1 MHDPANQAEHTA
13 RRVALVV
20 GISAYQHQS
29 NLDNAAN
36 DAKLMADT
44 LKARS
49 FTVVSPAWVDLQGL
63 ESAIDEFESKIKQA
77 GADRAPVFKVAFFAG
92 HGVEVAGAAYFLPSD
107 FPDRVSPGSLGYSG
121 ISLQRLV
128 QALSACAGP
137 SVVIL
142 DMCRGS
148 VDASLPSD
156 ASALSDLVRQNRE
169 IYQRASQAHDL
180 LIAYSTSA
188 GDVAGDGLDGNSRYT
203 RALCALMLRHDLQAP
218 EIFAEATAAVI
229 SQTATRQRPWH
240 YTSLSKGVKF
250 SDLPAFRLTASTV
263 FTHPASRISRLCPL
277 LDSVL
282 YYNETRVLMFRGLE
296 SEVAVRVPA
305 DVEGVGVT
313 PRCILVAD
321 ATGTLH
327 WKDHTGL
334 RAIGKHG
341 VADVA
346 GIEVSPS
353 GTRVAVFGLHAFSV
367 VSLSPAGEAGITLP
381 AKDHRRS
388 FHGAT
393 WIDDDRLVVCCSNG
407 TLTVVTFTARGHRMR
422 EVDLDH
428 HMPCYDAQ
436 VLLGYGM
443 LAVSAAA
450 GRLDFLD
457 LETLASISCCDLS
470 NVAMNHADT
479 YSHLREAGFSRSE
492 ALRYLESPE
501 AVLAAYTDPDEQE
514 ALLNALPTRH
524 LLCLSQ
530 AADPRVLAVG
540 TDDGF
545 VVLLDIRTQEV
556 AGILDVGGGRGENL
570 AWMTIAGDGALL
582 VLSVNSVMSRYQ
594 LEPVRC

>member
-1 MHDPANQAEHTA
+1 MRDPTKQAEHTA

-20 GISAYQHQS
+20 GLSAYQHQS
-29 NLDNAAN
+29 DLDNAAN
-36 DAKLMADT
+36 DAKLVADT
-44 LKARS
+44 LQARS
-49 FTVVSPAWVDLQGL
+49 FAVMSPARGDLQGL
-63 ESAIDEFESKIKQA
+63 ESAIDDFESKIKEA
-77 GADRAPVFKVAFFAG
+77 GADGAPVFKVAFFAG

-107 FPDRVSPGSLGYSG
+107 FPDRVSPGSLGYAG

-128 QALSACAGP
+128 QALAACPGP

-156 ASALSDLVRQNRE
+156 ASALADLIRQNRE
-169 IYQRASQAHDL
+169 IYQKAAQAHDL

-188 GDVAGDGLDGNSRYT
+188 GDVAGDGLDGNSRFT
-203 RALCALMLRHDLQAP
+203 RAFCALMLRHDLQVP
-218 EIFAEATAAVI
+218 EVFAEATAAVI

-305 DVEGVGVT
+305 DVEGVAVT
-313 PRCILVAD
+313 TRCILVAD
-321 ATGTLH
+321 ARGTLH
-327 WKDHTGL
+327 WKDHAGL
-334 RAIGKHG
+334 RAIGEHG
-341 VADVA
+341 VADAV
-346 GIEVSPS
+346 GLEVSPS

-367 VSLSPAGEAGITLP
+367 MSISPTGAASITLP
-381 AKDHRRS
+381 PKNHRRS

-407 TLTVVTFTARGHRMR
+407 TLTVVTFSARGHRVR

-428 HMPCYDAQ
+428 HMPCYDAE
-436 VLLGYGM
+436 VLSGYGM

-457 LETLASISCCDLS
+457 LETLAPISRCDL
-470 NVAMNHADT
+470 ADIAINHPDT
-479 YSHLREAGFSRSE
+479 YSHLRDAGLSRSE
-492 ALRYLESPE
+492 ALQYLECPE
-501 AVLAAYTDPDEQE
+501 AVLAAYTDPDEQD

-540 TDDGF
+540 ADDGF
-545 VVLLDIRTQEV
+545 VFVLDIRTQQV

-570 AWMTIAGDGALL
+570 AWMTIAGDGALM
-582 VLSVNSVMSRYQ
+582 VLSANSVISRYR
-594 LEPVRC
+594 LEPVRW